1 MTNHWCRGNGVLVGT
16 SGTVVGTGGKEVSS
30 IGNNDAEVSA
40 DHLGHGAVVAA
51 RRGQV
56 GAVAAQTI
64 EDDKSPVWRE
74 LPGRGTG
81 GGKGHRVGTGGEEVA
96 DRWGHRW
103 PGGCAEVAKL
113 RSVLNLGIG

>member
-16 SGTVVGTGGKEVSS
+16 SGTVVGTGGREVSS

-51 RRGQV
+51 HRGQV

-81 GGKGHRVGTGGEEVA
+81 GGKGHRVGQVAKRWQIGGGTGGQEGA
-96 DRWGHRW
+96 RRWQS
-103 PGGCAEVAKL
+103 CAVF
-113 RSVLNLGIG
+113 